1 MNDKD
6 FLQQVNKALDQQVES
21 LDSETLSRLNRAR
34 HTAIQQQQQQR
45 EHQSTRL
52 GWLSASGLA
61 AAVLLVSLFMFRSED
76 IDIIHH
82 GDVDEI
88 DIIASSDKLEMF
100 EQLDFYMWLLE
111 EDADA
116 V

>member
-1 MNDKD
+1 MNDDD
-6 FLQQVNKALDQQVES
+6 FLKRVNKALDQQMES
-21 LDSETLSRLNRAR
+21 LDGETLSRLNRAR
-34 HTAIQQQQQQR
+34 QTAIQQRQQVQR
-45 EHQSTRL
+45 STRL
-52 GWLSASGLA
+52 AWLPVSGLT
-61 AAVLLVSLFMFRSED
+61 AAVLLVSLFMFKSED

-88 DIIASSDKLEMF
+88 DIIASSDKLELF